1 LGPKSSFPANIQAEV
16 ENKTKA
22 NSFESLFKSRIVEQK
37 KLNQKKID
45 SRVEDKPMASKRLS
59 EIVVTEKRIIIDA
72 DFSLP
77 KQAIEQAPEATV
89 AVQGE
94 FPVERNQALVE
105 LYPVREEGCLAQA
118 RLPVGLPAITAPGI
132 SGPSQCFS
140 ENEKTPMEPRTETNQ
155 PGDTYTC
162 HLRPASSAQEKL
174 KLSKDV
180 ILSKEPTTS
189 TFILAAVE
197 TPPDPILYSAEV
209 SSIVKPAA
217 ETVHLPASKRRSIHP
232 FLSDM
237 TIPSAEYKK
246 FIERRNY
253 TRRRWSTTLTSYQL
267 SMEEKE

>member
-1 LGPKSSFPANIQAEV
+1 
-16 ENKTKA
+16 
-22 NSFESLFKSRIVEQK
+22 
-37 KLNQKKID
+37 
-45 SRVEDKPMASKRLS
+45 MASQRLS
-59 EIVVTEKRIIIDA
+59 EIVMTEKRIIIDA
-72 DFSLP
+72 DLSLP

-174 KLSKDV
+174 KLSEDV

-197 TPPDPILYSAEV
+197 TPPEV